1 MWNWIDILSDG
12 EPDSKRL
19 WRRLLAAFLLFLVS
33 AFVGIIA
40 HAYWAVQSGDPAN
53 FARGGAWLIGIS
65 IALFGYNQHH
75 LNFERW
81 RYQHK
86 IEREGLEPGAFFL
99 DRHYLE
105 STMRFFNALN
115 IGGAVLGTAISGYGD
130 LWAQAAL
137 LK

>member
-12 EPDSKRL
+12 EPDKERL
-19 WRRLLAAFLLFLVS
+19 SRRLMTAFLLFLVS

-40 HAYWAVQSGDPAN
+40 HGAWAIQSGDGTN

-65 IALFGYNQHH
+65 IALFGYNQH
-75 LNFERW
+75 LLILERW

-86 IEREGLEPGAFFL
+86 IEREGLERGAYFL

-105 STMRFFNALN
+105 WNMRFFNAAN
-115 IGGAVLGTAISGYGD
+115 IGFALLGAVISGYGD
-130 LWAQAAL
+130 LLIEAAL
-137 LK
+137 K